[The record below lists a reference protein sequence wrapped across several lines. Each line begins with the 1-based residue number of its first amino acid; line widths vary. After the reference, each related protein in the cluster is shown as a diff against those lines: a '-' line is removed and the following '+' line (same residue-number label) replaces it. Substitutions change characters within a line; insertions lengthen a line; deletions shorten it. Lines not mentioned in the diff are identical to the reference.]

1 MMTRFLILTTLVFG
15 LPDVLPSAEPQ
26 RNNIVLFLIDDLG
39 WMDLGCQGSTYY
51 RTPHIDRLAAEG
63 VRFTDAYASS
73 AVCTPTR
80 AAILTGKYPA
90 RLLMT
95 NWTPDGRW
103 NLKARLR
110 EARFLRALPLEEI
123 TIAEAL
129 REAGYHTA
137 SIGKW
142 HLGGP
147 PFSLPEH
154 HGFDINIAGNA
165 HGAPG
170 DHFYPYQGD
179 WSIPTTG
186 LRARW
191 NVLPDG
197 QPGEYLTDR
206 LTDEAVKVIREHQDR
221 PFFLYFSHY
230 AVHTPLQAKPEMVA
244 KYEQVPE
251 AQRQGDPVYAAM
263 VESVDES
270 VGRVLGTLKE
280 LGLEQNT
287 VVIFASDNGGLWRAT
302 DHAPL
307 RGHKGTY
314 WEGGIRVPM
323 IIKWPGFSAP
333 GRVVSEPVI
342 SSDLYPTILTAAGQP
357 MRPHQHLD
365 GLNLTRLLRDADSLP
380 RQSLFWHFPHYNN
393 HPETVPQ
400 GAIRKGPWKLIETYA
415 PAGLQLY
422 NLDDDLG
429 ETTDLAAEKPELADQ
444 LLRELD
450 AWRQEV
456 GADVMQPNPDYDPAA
471 QLPKKGTKKPSRGAQ
486 E

>member
-1 MMTRFLILTTLVFG
+1 M
-15 LPDVLPSAEPQ
+15 PSTAAPGP
-26 RNNIVLFLIDDLG
+26 IVPNR
-39 WMDLGCQGSTYY
+39 WPRES
-51 RTPHIDRLAAEG
+51 H
-63 VRFTDAYASS
+63 
-73 AVCTPTR
+73 
-80 AAILTGKYPA
+80 
-90 RLLMT
+90 T
-95 NWTPDGRW
+95 NP
-103 NLKARLR
+103 KARLR

-154 HGFDINIAGNA
+154 HGFDINIGGNA

-170 DHFYPYQGD
+170 DHFYPYQGN

-186 LRARW
+186 LRAQW

-206 LTDEAVKVIREHQDR
+206 LTDEAVKVIRDHQDG

-263 VESVDES
+263 IESVDES
-270 VGRVLGTLKE
+270 VGRVLATLKE
-280 LGLEQNT
+280 LGLEENT

-323 IIKWPGFSAP
+323 IIKWPGFSVA

-342 SSDLYPTILTAAGQP
+342 SSDLYPTILAAAGLP
-357 MRPHQHLD
+357 LRPNQHLD
-365 GLNLTRLLRDADSLP
+365 GLNLAPLLRDADSLP

-400 GAIRKGPWKLIETYA
+400 GAIRKGPWKLIETYD

-429 ETTDLAAEKPELADQ
+429 EAADLAAERPELADQ

-450 AWRQEV
+450 AWRQQV
-456 GADVMQPNPDYDPAA
+456 GADKMQPNPDYDPAVE
-471 QLPKKGTKKPSRGAQ
+471 LPKRGKRKATLGAQ